1 LLTVVTDLLTSTP
14 NKAMKKTTD
23 SKKEATK
30 TSDEKKS
37 STKSRSS
44 KSKDKI
50 THDLNPESLAKTLS
64 TIESAIES
72 AVKGSL
78 DSEENCIP
86 LEKETEDL
94 VKTSNK
100 RKSTNSG
107 KYYFV
112 HKIEFFFQ
120 SLLTIQNNIEFQK
133 ESPVRDRVRVKNQ
146 KKSRYHR

>member
-1 LLTVVTDLLTSTP
+1 MLTVVTDLLTSTP
-14 NKAMKKTTD
+14 NKAMKKITD
-23 SKKEATK
+23 SKKEVTK

-37 STKSRSS
+37 PAKSRS

-64 TIESAIES
+64 TIDSAIES

-78 DSEENCIP
+78 DLEENCIP
-86 LEKETEDL
+86 LEKETQDL

-112 HKIEFFFQ
+112 HKIELFF
-120 SLLTIQNNIEFQK
+120 SILVNDSK
-133 ESPVRDRVRVKNQ
+133 
-146 KKSRYHR
+146 

>member
-14 NKAMKKTTD
+14 NKATKKTTD

-37 STKSRSS
+37 SAKSRS

-50 THDLNPESLAKTLS
+50 THDLNSESLAKTLS
-64 TIESAIES
+64 TIDSAIES
-72 AVKGSL
+72 AVKASL
-78 DSEENCIP
+78 DLEENYIP

-107 KYYFV
+107 KYYFF
-112 HKIEFFFQ
+112 HKIEFFF
-120 SLLTIQNNIEFQK
+120 SILVNDSK
-133 ESPVRDRVRVKNQ
+133 
-146 KKSRYHR
+146 